1 MNQRPASTVIF
12 ADKFKYMTY
21 RYSDNSLPMVLII
34 GAGFA
39 GLELIKQFNNK
50 PFRVLLLDKN
60 NYHTFQPLLYQIASA
75 GLTAES
81 IAYPVRRKIGA
92 YPNIAFRVA
101 EVSSVDTSG
110 QLVHTDI
117 GEFHYDYLIIASG
130 ASTNFYGNNS
140 LASTTFPLK
149 SVQDAL
155 NMRTTILQQFEKAVN
170 ASKTN
175 GSKLLNFIIVGGGP
189 TGVELAGALAEIKK
203 NVVPS
208 DYRELDPEMMEVHLI
223 EAAPRVL
230 GTMSEKSSR
239 LAKKYLEQLGV
250 KVWLNAVVNSYENDI
265 LTLSNDTKITA
276 HHVIWT
282 AGVKGVDIKGL
293 EGNIRTRGNRIIT
306 DRYHRVSGFEKVYA
320 IGDIACILGDE
331 RYPQGHPGVA
341 QVAIQ
346 QAHNLA
352 SNFMRNTNGKSLQAF
367 NYRDKGSMATI
378 GRHKA
383 VVDLPFISFGGYLA
397 WYIWMFIHLMALVGF
412 RNRFMVFMNWM
423 WNYITYDR
431 ALRLI
436 LKK

>member
-1 MNQRPASTVIF
+1 
-12 ADKFKYMTY
+12 MTY

-306 DRYHRVSGFEKVYA
+306 DRYHRISGFENIYA
-320 IGDIACILGDE
+320 IGDIASIQGDE
-331 RYPQGHPGVA
+331 QYPQGHPGVA

-352 SNFMRNTNGKSLQAF
+352 SN
-367 NYRDKGSMATI
+367 
-378 GRHKA
+378 
-383 VVDLPFISFGGYLA
+383 
-397 WYIWMFIHLMALVGF
+397 
-412 RNRFMVFMNWM
+412 
-423 WNYITYDR
+423 
-431 ALRLI
+431 
-436 LKK
+436 